1 MGVSKKNVIG
11 IFGGTFDPPHLG
23 HLKIS
28 VIGLKKFK
36 LKKLYWIVT
45 KKNPFKKTTF
55 FSLKERLKK
64 CKIISENYKKI
75 KVVSYDHKI
84 KSSRIIDAIEYLQKK
99 ERGKEIKLILGSD
112 NLVHFHK
119 WKKYKKILKFCQLII
134 FARKGY
140 DLKAK
145 KSKIMKNLD
154 KKNIIFVKNRKID
167 ISSTKLRKN
176 II

>member
-1 MGVSKKNVIG
+1 MGLSKKNVIG
-11 IFGGTFDPPHLG
+11 IFGGTFDPPHFA
-23 HLKIS
+23 HLEIS
-28 VIGLKKFK
+28 VIGIKKFN

-45 KKNPFKKTTF
+45 KKNPFKKTTLF
-55 FSLKERLKK
+55 PLNERLKK
-64 CKIISENYKKI
+64 CRTIVKNYKKI
-75 KVVSYDHKI
+75 KVISYDHKI
-84 KSSRIIDAIEYLQKK
+84 KSSRIIDTIEYLQKK
-99 ERGKEIKLILGSD
+99 ERGKEIKLFLGSD
-112 NLVHFHK
+112 NLIHFHK
-119 WKKYKKILKFCQLII
+119 WKKHKKILKFCQLIV

-167 ISSTKLRKN
+167 ISSTKLRKK